1 MKKLLPA
8 LLILTIVLVINI
20 FYIYAYTGTS
30 TISLGNA
37 IYSIIH
43 ATVPA
48 TAFFSLI
55 YILSKC
61 YSTRLGKKANLIT
74 LATLSFTYLIITF
87 IEIANIK
94 VTLVPFYETFWDL
107 FNITFLVESLKSYPT
122 PSLIGSILIIIL
134 TAIICIFIKIGQ
146 SKKSYANTAIKAAL
160 VISMLSI
167 LITYSPIARCIKSFA
182 EYQLTKDARKINYTN
197 KLINKEDITVEV
209 TNPKNVV
216 HIILESFADS
226 FTSNEK
232 YPNLTP
238 KLNELT
244 KQGIYLSNLKQLKY
258 STYSEA
264 GNFIASRGRMHFNP
278 ANLENDISTT
288 YILKKAGYT
297 NVFMRGDNKQS
308 GGVLFPKIYSK
319 KQGFDQYI
327 TFNDFK
333 NKYSTDRISNWGL
346 EDSALFDEA
355 LLKYEELLKTDK
367 PFYIGMSTLDTHVG
381 QKPSKEC
388 INKKHTETYNNIKVM
403 KSVNCADTLITRFIN
418 KLKQLPNFENT
429 LIIIHADHM
438 PYFLEQDG
446 YDNDNKMF
454 GLLLNFDK
462 SFEQSKPTYLFDIP
476 TTIINNAGI
485 KTNAKFL
492 LGEDISD
499 KSFVRTQKTVKPF
512 DNKKVD
518 LKLNDYSTDFNIY
531 RSILRFYQ

>member
-1 MKKLLPA
+1 MKKFLPA

-20 FYIYAYTGTS
+20 FYIYAYTGIR

-61 YSTRLGKKANLIT
+61 YSTRLGKKVNLIT
-74 LATLSFTYLIITF
+74 LTTISFTYLIITF
-87 IEIANIK
+87 IEVANIK

-107 FNITFLVESLKSYPT
+107 FNITFLVESLKSYPI

-146 SKKSYANTAIKAAL
+146 SKKADTNTAIKAVL

-226 FTSNEK
+226 FTNNEK

-244 KQGIYLSNLKQLKY
+244 KQGIYLNNLKQLKY

-264 GNFIASRGRMHFNP
+264 GNFIASRGRMHFNSI
-278 ANLENDISTT
+278 NLENDISTT

-297 NVFMRGDNKQS
+297 NVFMRGATQQA
-308 GGVLFPKIYSK
+308 GGPLFMKTYSK
-319 KQGFDQYI
+319 QQGIDEYI
-327 TFNDFK
+327 TYETLNK
-333 NKYSTDRISNWGL
+333 NYDKSRSSNWGL
-346 EDSALFDEA
+346 EDSALFEQA
-355 LLKYEELLKTDK
+355 LNKYKELQNTGN
-367 PFYIGMSTLDTHVG
+367 PFYLGLFTLDTHAG
-381 QKPSKEC
+381 QKQSIEC
-388 INKKHTETYNNIKVM
+388 TNKTYTETYYKIKVM

-438 PYFLEQDG
+438 PYFLEKDG
-446 YDNDNKMF
+446 YYNDNKMF

-462 SFEQSKPTYLFDIP
+462 SFEQNKPTYLFDIP

-485 KTNAKFL
+485 KTNAQFL

-499 KSFVRTQKTVKPF
+499 KNFIRTQKTVKPF